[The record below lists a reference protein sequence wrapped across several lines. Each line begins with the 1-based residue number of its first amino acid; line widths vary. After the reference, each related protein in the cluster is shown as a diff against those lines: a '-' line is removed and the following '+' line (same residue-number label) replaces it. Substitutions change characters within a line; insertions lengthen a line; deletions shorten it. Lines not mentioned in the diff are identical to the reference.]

1 MPPTPGYFLA
11 AGFEPVEFS
20 FEDALLNTWV
30 DDNSV
35 YLRLDE
41 ETNPAEAPPQ
51 DQS

>member
-1 MPPTPGYFLA
+1 
-11 AGFEPVEFS
+11 
-20 FEDALLNTWV
+20 V